1 MHAETSRLRRVYWDP
16 HIRKIQATDDS
27 PSGSPG
33 SSIVGCV
40 HSNSLAPLIRV
51 RALALV
57 QPPGQT
63 ASNSECLISSADGE
77 LSPSFGRAVSSP
89 WPTSGVAS
97 AVEATQKLAGG
108 KGGSPER
115 LWRKCLQRSSMTP
128 PNEQLRVQNAKTAS
142 YERMP
147 HQRTT
152 GEPHMELGPSAP

>member
-1 MHAETSRLRRVYWDP
+1 METSRLRRVHKDP
-16 HIRKIQATDDS
+16 HICKIQTADDS

-33 SSIVGCV
+33 SSIVGGM
-40 HSNSLAPLIRV
+40 HSHSLAPLIRV
-51 RALALV
+51 RALTLV

-63 ASNSECLISSADGE
+63 ASNSECLISSAGGE
-77 LSPSFGRAVSSP
+77 LSPGFGGAVSSP
-89 WPTSGVAS
+89 GPTSGVAS

-115 LWRKCLQRSSMTP
+115 LWRKCLQGSSMTA

-152 GEPHMELGPSAP
+152 GAPHMELGPPAP